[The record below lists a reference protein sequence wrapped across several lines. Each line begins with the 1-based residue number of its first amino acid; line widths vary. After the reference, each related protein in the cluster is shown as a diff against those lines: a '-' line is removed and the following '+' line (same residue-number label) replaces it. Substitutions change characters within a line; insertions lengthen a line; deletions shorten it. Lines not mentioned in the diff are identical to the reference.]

1 MTATRLLVH
10 GVPETAAVW
19 DGVVARLDGDVRAL
33 SLPGFGTAAPAG
45 FDRTMDAY
53 LSWLLD
59 EIAAVGGPV
68 DLVGHDWGGIL
79 AARVATLSPAG
90 LRSWAT
96 DAPGALSP
104 RFEWHDTA
112 KVWITPGAGEEFFD
126 MMLGDREGSAE
137 LLGAFG
143 LSIEPAREM
152 VGRIDSEMVTSILA
166 LYRSSDGRL
175 GTEWTANGPTAT
187 PGLVIASADDPLLGV
202 DVARRMATE
211 LGAQV
216 AVLEGGGH
224 FWPIEAAEGAAAA
237 LREFWA
243 SIDG

>member
-1 MTATRLLVH
+1 MASTRLLVH

-19 DGVVARLDGDVRAL
+19 DGIVERLDGDVRAL
-33 SLPGFGTAAPAG
+33 SLPGFGIVAPPG

-53 LSWLLD
+53 LAWLLD

-79 AARVATLSPAG
+79 VARVATLSPDG

-112 KVWITPGAGEEFFD
+112 KVWITPGAGEDFFE
-126 MMLGDREGSAE
+126 MMIGDREGSAA

-143 LSIEPAREM
+143 LSLDPARAMVDRIDQEM
-152 VGRIDSEMVTSILA
+152 VDSILA

-175 GTEWTANGPTAT
+175 GTEWTADGPTER

-202 DVARRMATE
+202 DVAHKMADV

-224 FWPIEAAEGAAAA
+224 FWPVEAAEQAADA
-237 LREFWA
+237 LRGFW
-243 SIDG
+243 SSLD